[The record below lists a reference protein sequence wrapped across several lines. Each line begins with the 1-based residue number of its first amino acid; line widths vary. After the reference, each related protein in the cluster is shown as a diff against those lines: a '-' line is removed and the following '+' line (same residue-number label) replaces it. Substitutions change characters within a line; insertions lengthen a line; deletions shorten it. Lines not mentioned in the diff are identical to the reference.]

1 MLTPALATLAVVALW
16 FLLFVVVHVFGL
28 RSGRDNAR
36 WLVRSYAASS
46 AGMLASV
53 VSLSMWGGFGHSL
66 LLSILLAALTSA
78 CLFVLY
84 VPAVY
89 TILTSLSVAT
99 LVLLRRSGGLPFVR
113 PVGRRLGV
121 TGAIVAGF
129 AIMATGNLLSCALA
143 HGLYDFLVL
152 LFLLRGPGAP
162 PRDEA
167 EEEDVATGEPG

>member
-1 MLTPALATLAVVALW
+1 YAYRRCAFRGSSFPAPGAAIVMLTPVLATLAVVALW
-16 FLLFVVVHVFGL
+16 FLLFVGVHALGL

-36 WLVRSYAASS
+36 WLVRSYAASC

-53 VSLSMWGGFGHSL
+53 VVLSMWGGFGHML

-99 LVLLRRSGGLPFVR
+99 LVLL
-113 PVGRRLGV
+113 
-121 TGAIVAGF
+121 
-129 AIMATGNLLSCALA
+129 
-143 HGLYDFLVL
+143 
-152 LFLLRGPGAP
+152 
-162 PRDEA
+162 
-167 EEEDVATGEPG
+167 